1 MQASHILRKYDPA
14 QWGGTETALQRL
26 MLGLQQNG
34 VSSVVHAPQNGLEE
48 GPDPLRDTGAK
59 ILRYRAFVPV
69 LGISPAQREALV
81 SWGGNLFSFELFWQ
95 LLASGS
101 DVIHSHAL
109 NRLAGISLMAA
120 RTRGLPHVITLHGGA
135 LDIPDEVHAKL
146 TAPLKGG
153 FEWGK
158 ILGALV
164 RSRHVLKNTDAVFTC
179 NPREAALLQQKY
191 PRQRIIVQP
200 HSVPAAQYATDSR
213 AAALKAY
220 PQIAGRDL
228 IVKVARLDP
237 AKNLPWLVRQMP
249 AVKRRHPRAMLVL
262 VGAGTTRSVVEELHH
277 EIARLGLGNDVLLTG
292 GLASGSAELI
302 GLIQSARLFVLCSS
316 AEPFGIVI
324 LEAWAAG
331 TPVLSSRTSGPASL
345 IEHGRTG
352 LLYDLD
358 QPADFHSGI
367 DTLMINNKLHRH
379 LSTEAL
385 EHVRAEYDVASVA
398 GRVARVYEELIALKR
413 RKSSGSFP
421 HRQQKQFTAGLS

>member
-34 VSSVVHAPQNGLEE
+34 VSSVVHAPQYDLEE

-120 RTRGLPHVITLHGGA
+120 RTRGLPHVVTLHGGA

-200 HSVPAAQYATDSR
+200 HSVPASQYATDCR

-228 IVKVARLDP
+228 IIKVARLDP

-249 AVKRRHPRAMLVL
+249 AIKRRHPRAMLVL

-331 TPVLSSRTSGPASL
+331 TPVLSSRVSGPASL

-398 GRVARVYEELIALKR
+398 GRVARVYEELIDLKR
-413 RKSSGSFP
+413 RKSSGSFF

>member
-14 QWGGTETALQRL
+14 QWGGTETAVQRL
-26 MLGLQQNG
+26 VQGLQQHG
-34 VSSVVHAPQNGLEE
+34 ISSAVHAPLNGN
-48 GPDPLRDTGAK
+48 PDDIDPLRDAGAK

-69 LGISPAQREALV
+69 LGITADQREALI
-81 SWGGNLFSFELFWQ
+81 SWGGNLFSFDLFWQ
-95 LLASGS
+95 LRASGA
-101 DVIHSHAL
+101 DVMHSHAL
-109 NRLAGISLMAA
+109 NRIAGISLMAA
-120 RTRGLPHVITLHGGA
+120 RTRGVPHVITLHGGA
-135 LDIPDEVHAKL
+135 LDIPDEVNAQL

-158 ILGALV
+158 ALGALV
-164 RSRHVLKNTDAVFTC
+164 RSRHVLKNTDAIFTC
-179 NPREAALLQQKY
+179 NPREAALLQKKY

-200 HSVPAAQYATDSR
+200 HSVPAAQYAVDSR

-220 PQIAGRDL
+220 PQIANRDL

-237 AKNLPWLVRQMP
+237 AKNLPWLVRQLP
-249 AVKRRHPRAMLVL
+249 AIKRRHPRAMLVL
-262 VGAGTTRSVVEELHH
+262 IGAGTTQSVVEELHR
-277 EIARLGLGNDVLLTG
+277 EIARLGLSNDVLLTG
-292 GLASGSAELI
+292 GLESGSAELI
-302 GLIQSARLFVLCSS
+302 GLIQSARLFVLCST

-358 QPADFHSGI
+358 QVADFHSGI

-379 LSTEAL
+379 LSTEAR
-385 EHVRAEYDVASVA
+385 EHVRAEFDVPTVA
-398 GRVARVYEELIALKR
+398 GRVARVYEELVEAKKHKGS
-413 RKSSGSFP
+413 KSLI
-421 HRQQKQFTAGLS
+421 HRQPVQLATKLS